1 MTNGEELGDPE
12 CLWVEGDADPSGDV
26 THPGIC
32 TPLDDAACI
41 EVNSWL
47 DCDALLPFE
56 CQAFNHTGI
65 SNLLHVKLH
74 DVHYP
79 IFNYNDI

>member
-1 MTNGEELGDPE
+1 MWDTCLCQTDSDGDGMTNGEELGDPE

-56 CQAFNHTGI
+56 CEAFNHTGMI
-65 SNLLHVKLH
+65 NL
-74 DVHYP
+74 
-79 IFNYNDI
+79 FA